1 MPKPPSPRFSLS
13 PKVSQAPRSLG
24 GRAKQYLDSDAK
36 QYLDRVKVA
45 KQYLDS
51 DAKQYLNSDAKQY
64 LNRVSL
70 VLGFLILLLVGC
82 RDDSYFSGKNSLQYS
97 SDTVWFDTV
106 FTRKPGSSYPISV
119 TKIVSIKNPEKLPV
133 MASFG
138 LAGGSASPYRV
149 SVDGKTGIDI
159 RDIEIGA
166 EDSVFVFVQCKLE
179 ANNQNYPLLVVDSL
193 IAKVN
198 GSEQKTI
205 LAAYGWDAH
214 YFHDTI
220 FNANTTFGDADKP
233 YVIVGY
239 MGVESGASLSVKAG
253 VQIFASAQSSLYVAG
268 TLDIQGSAAK
278 RVSIRGNKPAWE
290 TQFMPNQWRGI
301 HFLVGSSNNRIQY
314 ADIGNAVIGIRVD
327 SLSVN
332 LAPGLQLLNTRIQY
346 CGQACLLG
354 VTASIEAE
362 NCLFADAGTYSFL
375 GLLGGQYRFN
385 HCTFADYSGF
395 SPRSS
400 GHFALSN
407 TLRDAY
413 GKLLDHAALN
423 CSLYN
428 SIVYGYNKE
437 ELQFNQSTLSAF
449 VLHIENNVLKTEN
462 PDGLLVFPNFQ
473 NKNPNFIDTKRG
485 HYALDTLS
493 SAYKKAG
500 VFGNAVITDI
510 LGKPR
515 KPLAD
520 IGCYERTP

>member
-1 MPKPPSPRFSLS
+1 MPNPPNPRFTFSR
-13 PKVSQAPRSLG
+13 KVSRMPLSLDG
-24 GRAKQYLDSDAK
+24 GAKQCLA
-36 QYLDRVKVA
+36 RVT
-45 KQYLDS
+45 
-51 DAKQYLNSDAKQY
+51 
-64 LNRVSL
+64 L
-70 VLGFLILLLVGC
+70 VLGFLILLLAGC
-82 RDDSYFSGKNSLQYS
+82 RNDSYFSGKNSLQYS
-97 SDTVWFDTV
+97 TDTVWFDTV

-138 LAGGSASPYRV
+138 LAGGSSSPYRV

-159 RDIEIGA
+159 QNVEIGA
-166 EDSVFVFVQCKLE
+166 EDSVFIFVQCKLE

-193 IAKVN
+193 LAKVN
-198 GSEQKTI
+198 GNQRKIT

-220 FNANTTFGDADKP
+220 FNANTRFNDAAKP

-239 MGVESGASLSVKAG
+239 MGVKSGVSLTVNAG

-268 TLDIQGSAAK
+268 TLDIQGSASQ
-278 RVSIRGNKPAWE
+278 RVSIRGNKPIWE

-301 HFLVGSSNNRIQY
+301 HFLVGSVNNRIQY
-314 ADIGNAVIGIRVD
+314 ADISNAVIGIRID
-327 SLSVN
+327 SLPVN
-332 LAPGLQLLNTRIQY
+332 GSLGLHLLNTRIQY

-354 VTASIEAE
+354 VTANIEAE

-375 GLLGGQYRFN
+375 GILGGKYHFN

-407 TLRDAY
+407 NLRDDF
-413 GKLLDHAALN
+413 GKILNHAALN

-437 ELQFNQSTLSAF
+437 ELQFNQTNLSAF
-449 VLHIENNVLKTEN
+449 VQRMENNVLKTEN
-462 PDGLLVFPNFQ
+462 PDGLLVFPNIQ

-485 HYALDTLS
+485 NYALDTLS

-500 VFGNAVITDI
+500 VFGNPVSTDI
-510 LGKPR
+510 LGRPR
-515 KPLAD
+515 KIQAD